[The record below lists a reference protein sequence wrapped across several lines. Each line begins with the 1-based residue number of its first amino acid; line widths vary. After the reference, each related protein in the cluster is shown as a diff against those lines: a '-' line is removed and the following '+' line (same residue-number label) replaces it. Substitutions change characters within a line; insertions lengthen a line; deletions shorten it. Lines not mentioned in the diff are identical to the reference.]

1 MTYVIIAL
9 ILLLP
14 YAVRIR
20 FRSRAVRGPT
30 VWL

>member
-1 MTYVIIAL
+1 MTYVIIAC

-14 YAVRIR
+14 YAVRVR
-20 FRSRAVRGPT
+20 FRSRSLRGPT